1 MNLTR
6 LAHRFHALL
15 LCSTFILQAADAR
28 SQAEAV
34 SALPPIPFEAAA
46 VSEDGHAFVVS
57 WRADHVQHIQILA
70 GTDPDYIG
78 RDRFVGEG
86 AGIGQL
92 TVSDLSSAPRWYFEL
107 LPDRGE
113 PLVIADRSLHFTTA
127 ANFRDA
133 GGYRTEEGKWVRMGL
148 VYRSNGIEHLTDE
161 ELAQIARLHIKLVCD
176 LRTAEEIRR
185 GPDRVPQGAADI
197 SADVLADDADLMHSL
212 IGGGAVAQSGT
223 AAQVSPPPSQEG
235 LEERIYRDFVRLPSA
250 QRAYQALFERLADP
264 AQLPTVF
271 HCTAGKDRTG
281 WAQAVFLTI
290 LGVPRATIVE
300 DYVLTNQY
308 LRGDG
313 LNSVRRSMSAATPS
327 KIVANPASLDAAFD
341 QVRKEY
347 GSFDRYLH
355 EGLHLSNA
363 TLTALRKNFLAG

>member
-1 MNLTR
+1 MTLKR
-6 LAHRFHALL
+6 LARLWPLAVLVYGTL
-15 LCSTFILQAADAR
+15 TWLPGDAQVAPR
-28 SQAEAV
+28 
-34 SALPPIPFEAAA
+34 IPFEVAA
-46 VSEDGHAFVVS
+46 VSGNGHAYVVS
-57 WRADHVQHIQILA
+57 WRSDHIQHIQILA
-70 GTDPDYIG
+70 GTDPNRIG
-78 RDRFVGEG
+78 RDRVVGEG
-86 AGIGQL
+86 AGSGQT
-92 TVSDLSSAPRWYFEL
+92 TVSELPLAPRWYFEL

-113 PLVIADRSLHFTTA
+113 PLVIADRSLHLTTA

-133 GGYRTEEGKWVRMGL
+133 GGYRTEDGKWVRMGL

-161 ELAQIARLHIKLVCD
+161 ELAQIDRLHIKLVCD

-185 GPDRVPQGAADI
+185 GPDRRPEGAADI
-197 SADVLADDADLMHSL
+197 SADVLADDADLIHSM
-212 IGGGAVAQSGT
+212 IAGGGPSQAGGT
-223 AAQVSPPPSQEG
+223 TQAPPPSRDG

-250 QRAYQALFERLADP
+250 QKAYHALFERLADP

-308 LRGDG
+308 LRGDA
-313 LNSVRRSMSAATPS
+313 LSSVGRSMSAAAPS
-327 KIVANPASLDAAFD
+327 KLVANPAALDAAFD
-341 QVRKEY
+341 QVLQEY

-355 EGLHLSNA
+355 KGLQLSDV
-363 TLTALRKNFLAG
+363 TLAALRKNFLAG